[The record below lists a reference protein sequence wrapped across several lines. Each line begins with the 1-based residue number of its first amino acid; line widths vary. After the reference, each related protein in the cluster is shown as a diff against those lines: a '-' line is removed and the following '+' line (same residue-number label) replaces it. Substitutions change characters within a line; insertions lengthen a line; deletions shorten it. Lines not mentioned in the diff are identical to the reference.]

1 MSELPKRVLVA
12 FIFGP
17 VILAGLWL
25 GGWFLFALSVAV
37 SFGILV
43 EFKRVTAIKLPL
55 FEYCIIFLLSVFW
68 LLGVAIKYNLST
80 ELFIGSVLILLM
92 SELLFHKID
101 GSLERLSIALFL
113 FVYSGVLLSSFVFV
127 RHFGRFWAILPC
139 AMVWT
144 VDTFAY
150 WGGSLIGKHK
160 LAPKV
165 SPNKTIEG
173 FFCGFLSGFVVGWI
187 ALQFYPNENHFAVW
201 IVALIAGIVGQLGD
215 LFESKLKREFGVKD
229 MSSLI
234 PGHGGVWDRMDSLLW
249 VYPLTWLMLVLWDI

>member
-1 MSELPKRVLVA
+1 MSEFLKRILVA
-12 FIFGP
+12 LIFGP

-25 GGWFLFALSVAV
+25 GEWFLFALSVAV
-37 SFGILV
+37 SFGLIV

-68 LLGVAIKYNLST
+68 LLGVAIRYNLST
-80 ELFIGSVLILLM
+80 ELLISSVLILFL
-92 SELLFHKID
+92 SELLFQKIN

-113 FVYSGVLLSSFVFV
+113 FVYSGILLSSFVFV
-127 RHFGRFWAILPC
+127 RHFGRFWAILPV

-150 WGGSLIGKHK
+150 WGGSLMGKRK
-160 LAPKV
+160 LAPNV

-187 ALQFYPNENHFAVW
+187 ALRLYPEMNSLAVW
-201 IVALIAGIVGQLGD
+201 FLAFIAGIVGQLGD
-215 LFESKLKREFGVKD
+215 LFESKLKRQFGIKD

-234 PGHGGVWDRMDSLLW
+234 PGHGGLWDRMDSLLW
-249 VYPLTWLMLVLWDI
+249 VYPLTWLMLVLLNI